1 MTIRTVDVLS
11 YSAFVTLVTI
21 TAALVAL
28 PRPGAL
34 GGLARLRSPAWALA
48 GPGSLLAGTF
58 AVLAVPSL
66 ATALAIVAAAAAL
79 PLAAIAVTCVVHGG
93 RRALLLVPVALGA
106 VALADGGPPGE
117 LAASLLTA
125 LGCLTVGVAVVRL
138 TPGRWLR
145 LGILAMAAIDA
156 ILIAAGIAEPAGT
169 LLYDASAGIGPVFH
183 RAQLGPMCLDY
194 PDLVLAAMLGGIVA
208 GRAEQARAAA
218 LVAILGT
225 ASGAFFAF
233 ADELPATVPM
243 VLALILIDWRPPL
256 WVRPRAVQET
266 VAGSAGR
273 FVTQV
278 ECSSTSAPA

>member
-1 MTIRTVDVLS
+1 
-11 YSAFVTLVTI
+11 
-21 TAALVAL
+21 
-28 PRPGAL
+28 
-34 GGLARLRSPAWALA
+34 
-48 GPGSLLAGTF
+48 
-58 AVLAVPSL
+58 
-66 ATALAIVAAAAAL
+66 
-79 PLAAIAVTCVVHGG
+79 
-93 RRALLLVPVALGA
+93 
-106 VALADGGPPGE
+106 
-117 LAASLLTA
+117 
-125 LGCLTVGVAVVRL
+125 
-138 TPGRWLR
+138 
-145 LGILAMAAIDA
+145 
-156 ILIAAGIAEPAGT
+156 
-169 LLYDASAGIGPVFH
+169 
-183 RAQLGPMCLDY
+183 MCLDY

-208 GRAEQARAAA
+208 GRAEQARAAV